1 MSQILKTFKN
11 IAAGAVT
18 RNIDAVIVALHNEG
32 EEAIPF
38 GAPVFLGENGG
49 VVLSDEDTA
58 ATAFV
63 GIAVRSASKVPDTYG
78 SNVAS
83 YEADSLVDVLVRGS
97 ICVRLPNEACELGGA
112 VYYDPENRVFST
124 EHEDD
129 DGLITLPNVAWRTA
143 ADIGDGLAEIVVKS
157 RNII

>member
-1 MSQILKTFKN
+1 MSQVLEKFKN
-11 IAAGAVT
+11 IVPGAVT

-32 EEAIPF
+32 DEAIPF

-58 ATAFV
+58 ATSFV

-83 YEADSLVDVLVRGS
+83 YEPDSLVDVLVRGS
-97 ICVRLPNEACELGGA
+97 ICVKLSNQACELGGA
-112 VYYDPENRVFST
+112 VYYDPANRAFDT
-124 EHEDD
+124 ETDEDF
-129 DGLITLPNVAWRTA
+129 ITLPNVAWRTA
-143 ADIGDGLAEIVVKS
+143 ADIGDGLAEIVVKT